1 MKSRATV
8 LGHPLHQVLVTFPIG
23 VFGFAAVCD
32 VGRALA
38 RDRGKA
44 RSWYAAAQRA
54 IGAGLVGVL
63 AAAPFGLIDFLAIP
77 RRTRAKSVGLQHG
90 IGNLGV
96 GGLFLASFLLRKKS
110 RAPRV
115 ATALS
120 SVGLALAGV
129 TAWLGG
135 ELVNRLGVGVYE
147 PTSFDA
153 PSTLERPEGRKLV
166 RLRSPREART
176 HA

>member
-38 RDRGKA
+38 RGRGSA
-44 RSWYAAAQRA
+44 RSWYTAAQRA
-54 IGAGLVGVL
+54 IGAGLVGAL

-77 RRTRAKSVGLQHG
+77 RRTRAKSVGLEHAL
-90 IGNLGV
+90 GNACV
-96 GGLFLASFLLRKKS
+96 GGLFLASYLLRKKS
-110 RAPRV
+110 RAPSV

-120 SVGLALAGV
+120 TAGLALAGV

-153 PSTLERPEGRKLV
+153 PSTLKRPEGRKVV
-166 RLRSPREART
+166 RMKTPREAR
-176 HA
+176 A